1 MITRIILIVTAIL
14 IAVTAIGFGLAAGY
28 MAAEAAVGSMAAA
41 GIVAGA
47 LFLVALILVLT
58 ERIASRQ
65 PVAEQAAE
73 PLGSAVGVLKTA
85 VRQNPLQA
93 MVLVTS
99 LGFIAARR
107 PGAVALIAERLSKV
121 L

>member
-1 MITRIILIVTAIL
+1 MVTRIILIVTAIL
-14 IAVTAIGFGLAAGY
+14 IAITGLGFGMAAGY
-28 MAAEAAVGSMAAA
+28 MAAAEVVGEIAAA
-41 GIVAGA
+41 GIVAGCL
-47 LFLVALILVLT
+47 LFLALALILA
-58 ERIASRQ
+58 ERIHSRQ

-73 PLGSAVGVLKTA
+73 PLGSAVGIIKTA

-93 MVLVTS
+93 MLLVSS